1 IKSFMVSHDGRVFER
16 DLGPSSAARAA
27 AIKSFR
33 LGAGPGDA
41 MTRGLPA
48 VVDAV
53 DGTDDWPN

>member
-41 MTRGLPA
+41 MTG
-48 VVDAV
+48 
-53 DGTDDWPN
+53 